1 MPALSS
7 PHAAALRLAS
17 TWMSERYYRTFRPIE
32 GDPGAFDA
40 LLQQRALR
48 VGVTIGS
55 LWEQDEV
62 ADSVAPDADD
72 LAALLT
78 ADMRAE
84 GSSIESGAY
93 VVWVPPKAALPTTE
107 PQISLL
113 RVALARGLGGLPA
126 GEQREVR
133 LPLTLV
139 LAKLSDE
146 GAYVSV
152 TGGLAPEW
160 TTMSEGVAG
169 SFHLDSRGLHR
180 LPTER
185 AEIDIIVTR
194 VRDRAA
200 LLEAGEVTDV
210 QVHDTWTVSRLPDI
224 GAAGSEAT
232 GVTVIA
238 PPPTVDPLD
247 GTIVRRMLRRHVQ
260 RAVAQRSAATEAAQ
274 AAGRP
279 VDFAALILLGALA
292 HLNDELATAALR
304 GMNPALYGALDL
316 IAIVADGGVRQ
327 VLQPRS
333 LPWEAA
339 R

>member
-1 MPALSS
+1 MPDLSPALSPLLS
-7 PHAAALRLAS
+7 PQHTLALHLAA
-17 TWMSERYYRTFRPIE
+17 TWMSERYFRTFRVT
-32 GDPGAFDA
+32 DATDSNTGAFDA
-40 LLQQRALR
+40 LLQQRERR

-55 LWEQDEV
+55 LWEEGGPV
-62 ADSVAPDADD
+62 AGADD

-78 ADMRAE
+78 AEMHMD
-84 GSSIESGAY
+84 GSSIEPGAY
-93 VVWVPPKAALPTTE
+93 AVWVPPQAVLPATE
-107 PQISLL
+107 PQISTL
-113 RVALARGLGGLPA
+113 RLALARALGGLPE

-160 TTMSEGVAG
+160 TTISEGVGG
-169 SFHLDSRGLHR
+169 SFHLDSRALHR
-180 LPTER
+180 LPEER

-200 LLEAGEVTDV
+200 LLRTGEVTDV
-210 QVHDTWTVSRLPDI
+210 QVHDTWTVSRLR
-224 GAAGSEAT
+224 GNAAA
-232 GVTVIA
+232 GVTVMA
-238 PPPTVDPLD
+238 SPPAVDPLD
-247 GTIVRRMLRRHVQ
+247 GTLARRMLRRHVQ
-260 RAVAQRSAATEAAQ
+260 RAVAQREAAR
-274 AAGRP
+274 AAGQQP
-279 VDFAALILLGALA
+279 DFVALILVGALA
-292 HLNDELATAALR
+292 HLKDELATAALR

-333 LPWEAA
+333 LPWES